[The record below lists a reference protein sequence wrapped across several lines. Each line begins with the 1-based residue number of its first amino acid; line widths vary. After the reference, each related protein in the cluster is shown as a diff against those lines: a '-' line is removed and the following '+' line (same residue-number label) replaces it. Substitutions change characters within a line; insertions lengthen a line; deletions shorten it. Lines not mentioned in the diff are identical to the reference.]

1 MNAEGVRTEHLG
13 TVALRIPRKAEW
25 VAVARLA
32 IAAVATRLP
41 FSVEDVDD
49 LKIAVAEAC
58 THCIQHPSPADAI
71 EIQCEAKSDALTID
85 VRDAGFNPLGSRL
98 SKASD
103 ANSAQTN
110 LGVFLIATLMDDV
123 QHRVDLQSRSALV
136 MTKRVTG

>member
-1 MNAEGVRTEHLG
+1 MNAQGLRTKHLG
-13 TVALRIPRKAEW
+13 TVELRIPRKAEW

-32 IAAVATRLP
+32 IAAVANRLP
-41 FSVEDVDD
+41 LSVEDVED

-71 EIQCEAKSDALTID
+71 AIHCQASSDALTID

-98 SKASD
+98 SEPSD
-103 ANSAQTN
+103 ANSAETS

-123 QHRVDLQSRSALV
+123 QHRIDLHSRTALA
-136 MTKRVTG
+136 MTKRVTR